1 MTDIGKALA
10 SVLDETLTRLKAD
23 GSDADL
29 CSKTLM
35 SGSDLILDYGLE
47 SCGGML
53 FVRLLSVNTT
63 ATFPESDVTTNNCA
77 YTLAYQ
83 CEIGLLR
90 PAVMPEQAMKRIILP
105 TDEQHF
111 DQSMRQYADMEKML
125 GALQAIGTEYDEFI
139 IGQYSPYGPEGGI
152 IGGIWS
158 FTIGE
163 KD

>member
-10 SVLDETLTRLKAD
+10 SVLDEALTRLKVD

-53 FVRLLSVNTT
+53 YVRLIGANTT
-63 ATFPESDVTTNNCA
+63 ASFPESDVTVNNCA

-83 CEIGLLR
+83 CEVGLLR
-90 PAVMPEQAMKRIILP
+90 PAVMPEQAMKRLILP
-105 TDEQHF
+105 TNEQHF
-111 DQSMRQYADMEKML
+111 DQSMRQYGDMEKML
-125 GALQAIGTEYDEFI
+125 GALQAVGSGYEEFI
-139 IGQYSPYGPEGGI
+139 IGSYAPFGPEGGV

-158 FTIGE
+158 FTVGE
-163 KD
+163 EN

>member
-10 SVLDETLTRLKAD
+10 SVLDETLNRLKVD

-35 SGSDLILDYGLE
+35 SGGDLILDYGLE

-53 FVRLLSVNTT
+53 FVRLLGANPTS
-63 ATFPESDVTTNNCA
+63 AFPESDVTINNCA

-90 PAVMPEQAMKRIILP
+90 PAVMPTQSMKRIILP
-105 TDEQHF
+105 TDEENY
-111 DQSMRQYADMEKML
+111 DQSIRQYGDMGMML
-125 GALQAIGTEYDEFI
+125 ESLNAVGNEYEEFL
-139 IGQYSPYGPEGGI
+139 IGQYTPFGPEGGI
-152 IGGIWS
+152 IGGIWT
-158 FTIGE
+158 FTVGE
-163 KD
+163 ED